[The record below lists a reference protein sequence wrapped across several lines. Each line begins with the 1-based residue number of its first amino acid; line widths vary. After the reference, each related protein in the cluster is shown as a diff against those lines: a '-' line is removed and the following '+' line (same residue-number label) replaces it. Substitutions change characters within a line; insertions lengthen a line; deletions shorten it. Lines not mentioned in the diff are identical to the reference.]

1 MKTRST
7 DLKYYMW
14 IFFVIWTIIVVG
26 LWVWY
31 IVELRQTTKEIAIS
45 EARAN
50 FNKDQAFRF
59 WGASHGGVYVP
70 IDEQTPPNP
79 HLDHVPE
86 RDIET
91 PSGVR
96 LTLMNPAYM
105 VRQMNESFAELYGI
119 SGHITSLKPLRPEN
133 APDDWERAALEAFE
147 RGEVEIQAFTEIN
160 GEPYLRLMQ
169 PMMTEKPCLK
179 CHEHQGY
186 KEGDVRGGVGIS
198 LPMAT
203 LLAKEWHTLTI
214 HTLSLGVLWLA
225 GIGGISWGFHR
236 LRKYILARSLTEEA
250 LQKSE
255 LRYRRLVEFS
265 PDAIII
271 HSEGTFDYINPAG
284 LKLFGASS
292 PEEMLGKPVIDIVHP
307 DYRQIVLDR
316 IKQTQQENTQSPLL
330 EQKLMRLDG
339 QPFDAEVTGISFV
352 HADKPATQT
361 IIRDITKRKQLE
373 EALRVSEER
382 YRSVVEDQTEVICRF
397 KSDGTFLFAND
408 VYCRFFGKTEAE
420 LIGKKWM
427 PVVHSDDLE
436 MINAKLAEMSRSQPV
451 ILIENRVFSGTGDLR
466 WMQFVNRGFYDHEGN
481 LQEIQSV
488 GRDITERKQAEEV
501 LRESESKFRSFTEN
515 TPNIIFTINHDG
527 EILYM
532 NHPPLGVNL
541 DQVIGTN
548 MYTLMDPDFRES
560 VKEHVRRVFDE
571 GKSSQYEVKGIGA
584 NGRQSDYLSNIGPI
598 FGNHGEV
605 ISAIISTQ
613 NVTERKLLEETLRL
627 TEERFELAIE
637 GSNLGLWDWNIVTSE
652 VIFNQRWTEMLGYE
666 LDEIEGH
673 VRSWEKLMHPDDMP
687 TVMET
692 LTAHLEG
699 DTLFYQNE
707 HRLLTKSGEWKWI
720 HDHGKVVVR
729 DDNGKPL
736 RVVGTHRDITEHKQ
750 MEETLKR
757 IMRHSKRSEKL
768 LRTII
773 DSTSNRIFIKD
784 RNFCWILANRSIAD
798 ALGKKQV
805 DMYGQ
810 DDLALGF
817 SEEQVF
823 GNPEKGIRGFR
834 TDDELVLAGKT
845 LHHSHNPIIQTD
857 GSTRIF
863 DTHKI
868 PLFDDNG
875 DIFAVLDF
883 SHDITEHERIKKALR
898 KSEANL
904 AKAQQIT
911 SIGSWEWDVQNDE
924 IYWSDEMYQI
934 YGLAE
939 NMGPSNELIYQ
950 SVHPDD
956 KELFDQ
962 AMTDLFAGHGPEF
975 IEYRTVKADG
985 TVRFIHSRAEML
997 YDEAGQLVRAIGTAQ
1012 DITESERMK
1021 QEIEES
1027 EKRFRTLFERSNDA
1041 IFLVNI
1047 QTGQYINAN
1056 YAAERLTGFSLSEIK
1071 TKTTND
1077 LTPKGAK
1084 QRLNQIKTVKTTQE
1098 VGEATYVRADGTER
1112 IAILTVIPLRKDVV
1126 VGIAHD
1132 ITERKRVEA
1141 ALRESEERF
1150 RTVVTNSTPIT
1161 FMFDKEGKILLSEGK
1176 MLSAVGLKPGEAVGQ
1191 YVFEMYRDYPD
1202 MVKALKMALNGET
1215 YEGIITLGDLF
1226 FEVFYSPY
1234 KDSQGNVVGVIG
1246 IALDITARK
1255 RVEQNLK
1262 EVNQRMTLAAD
1273 SAEIGVWD
1281 ADIIKNELWW
1291 DDWMFRLFGVD
1302 SKDFKGT
1309 YEDWARCTHPDDLAR
1324 VNEEMEQAL
1333 RGEKDF
1339 NTEYR
1344 IIWPNGTVRHL
1355 KVSAVVVRDDNGNPI
1370 RITGINY
1377 DITKRKQAETALRES
1392 EELFRTIVTNSTPI
1406 VFMFDREGKTLL
1418 SEGKMLSAV
1427 GLKPGEAVGQ
1437 YVFEMYRDYPDMVKA
1452 LRMALNGETYEG
1464 IVTLGRLFFEVFFS
1478 PHKDLQGNVIG
1489 VIGMALDITE
1499 RKQAEESLRE
1509 SESRQRSLLEAIN
1522 RAGMLLFVV
1531 DAEYRVRYMNEP
1543 MIEAFGN
1550 ATGKVCY
1557 VDVSGM
1563 ESACAYCQLHQVI
1576 GEEETAHYQP
1586 TVADGRTFDIIAVP
1600 YIDID
1605 GTLCKLEVIQDITA
1619 RKRTEDELWVKSY
1632 LIESASTVIATT
1644 SLDGYLTYI
1653 NPLFLELWGF
1663 KCNEEVLGRPFPEFW
1678 MVDEMFDEIM
1688 EVLENKGRWYGEIKA
1703 KKKDGTFF
1711 DVQVSAATVYDN
1723 NGKPVC
1729 LMSSTVDITE
1739 RKQAEEQIRRQNEF
1753 LNNILESLSHP
1764 FYVIDVNDYRI
1775 ITANSNAW
1783 DLGDGNQKTCYA
1795 LTHNRPAPCD
1805 SLDHICP
1812 LQEIKQAKKPVVVEH
1827 VHSDNDGNPINVEV
1841 HGFPILN
1848 SQGEVAQM
1856 IEYTLDITERKRAEE
1871 ALRESEERWRSL
1883 LQNIPDIVL
1892 TVEHDGTIMTKNR
1905 TVTYDTVEETT
1916 GKKIYD
1922 YIPDYRK
1929 TVMTSLERVFRTG
1942 KPDTY
1947 ETIASG
1953 PDGQNRNWYET
1964 RVVPLK
1970 HKHKQQTTSVML
1982 ISRNITERKLS
1993 EEALQQAK
2001 EVAEVANQAK
2011 STFLANMSHE
2021 LRTPLNAIL
2030 GYTQIFQNDKNLM
2043 TMHGDAIM
2051 VIHRSGKHLL
2061 TLINDILDLSKIEAE
2076 RMELEP
2082 YEFQFLDFLTD
2093 IIEMIRV
2100 RVQQKRL
2107 TFKYNILPD
2116 VPQYVYAD
2124 EKRIRQILLNLLGN
2138 AVKYTEKGIVKITV
2152 TSSLHEDKN
2161 KKTIRFDVKDTGI
2174 GIPHD
2179 LLTSIFLPFYQVKE
2193 QYIEGTGL
2201 GLAICQKL
2209 LRLMDSDLHVESII
2223 GQGSHFWFELD
2234 LLEVSREP
2242 KLIKLKKKRVIGYT
2256 SPKGVFKILLVDD
2269 RSENLDILNRLL
2281 LPLGFKIKTAVDGP
2295 DGLNKMVDFQPDLI
2309 LLDLV
2314 MPGMSGFDVVRQ
2326 IRQLPTQQDTV
2337 VIAVS
2342 ASVSDLIKQESLVA
2356 GCDDF
2361 IAKPINMDELLLKL
2375 ETYLEL
2381 TWFHEKTVEIEKKQP
2396 SEAPLIIPPKENL
2409 ETLLT
2414 LATMQNITG
2423 LQAYLE
2429 EINSL
2434 DSKFSRFVKEISEMV
2449 KKYRFQ
2455 QIIDFIE
2462 DGGLEDGGFE
2472 D

>member
-1 MKTRST
+1 
-7 DLKYYMW
+7 MW
-14 IFFVIWTIIVVG
+14 TFLVIWTVIIIG

-31 IVELRQTTKEIAIS
+31 TIEFRQMTEETAIG
-45 EARAN
+45 EARSN

-59 WGASHGGVYVP
+59 WAASHGGVYVP

-147 RGEVEIQAFTEIN
+147 RGEVEVQAFIEIN

-339 QPFDAEVTGISFV
+339 QPFDAEVTGIPFV
-352 HADKPATQT
+352 HADKPAAQI

-373 EALRVSEER
+373 EALRVS
-382 YRSVVEDQTEVICRF
+382 
-397 KSDGTFLFAND
+397 
-408 VYCRFFGKTEAE
+408 
-420 LIGKKWM
+420 
-427 PVVHSDDLE
+427 
-436 MINAKLAEMSRSQPV
+436 
-451 ILIENRVFSGTGDLR
+451 
-466 WMQFVNRGFYDHEGN
+466 
-481 LQEIQSV
+481 
-488 GRDITERKQAEEV
+488 
-501 LRESESKFRSFTEN
+501 
-515 TPNIIFTINHDG
+515 
-527 EILYM
+527 
-532 NHPPLGVNL
+532 
-541 DQVIGTN
+541 
-548 MYTLMDPDFRES
+548 
-560 VKEHVRRVFDE
+560 
-571 GKSSQYEVKGIGA
+571 
-584 NGRQSDYLSNIGPI
+584 
-598 FGNHGEV
+598 
-605 ISAIISTQ
+605 
-613 NVTERKLLEETLRL
+613 
-627 TEERFELAIE
+627 EERFELAIE

-875 DIFAVLDF
+875 NIFAVLDF

-1077 LTPKGAK
+1077 LTPEGAK

-1132 ITERKRVEA
+1132 ITERKQVEA
-1141 ALRESEERF
+1141 ALRESEKRF
-1150 RTVVTNSTPIT
+1150 RTVVTNSTPIV
-1161 FMFDKEGKILLSEGK
+1161 FMFDREGKVLLSEGK
-1176 MLSAVGLKPGEAVGQ
+1176 MLSAMGLKPGEAVGQ

-1202 MVKALKMALNGET
+1202 MVKALRMALNGET
-1215 YEGIITLGDLF
+1215 YEGIITLDDLF

-1246 IALDITARK
+1246 MALDITARK

-1273 SAEIGVWD
+1273 SAGIGVWD
-1281 ADIIKNELWW
+1281 ADIIKNKLMW

-1302 SKDFKGT
+1302 PKDFKGT
-1309 YEDWARCTHPDDLAR
+1309 YEDWSRCIHPDDLTR
-1324 VNEEMEQAL
+1324 INEKTEQAL

-1339 NTEYR
+1339 NAEYR

-1377 DITKRKQAETALRES
+1377 DITNRKQVETALRES
-1392 EELFRTIVTNSTPI
+1392 EELFRTVVTNSTPI

-1499 RKQAEESLRE
+1499 RKQAEEQF
-1509 SESRQRSLLEAIN
+1509 RQ
-1522 RAGMLLFVV
+1522 
-1531 DAEYRVRYMNEP
+1531 
-1543 MIEAFGN
+1543 
-1550 ATGKVCY
+1550 
-1557 VDVSGM
+1557 
-1563 ESACAYCQLHQVI
+1563 
-1576 GEEETAHYQP
+1576 
-1586 TVADGRTFDIIAVP
+1586 
-1600 YIDID
+1600 
-1605 GTLCKLEVIQDITA
+1605 
-1619 RKRTEDELWVKSY
+1619 
-1632 LIESASTVIATT
+1632 
-1644 SLDGYLTYI
+1644 
-1653 NPLFLELWGF
+1653 
-1663 KCNEEVLGRPFPEFW
+1663 
-1678 MVDEMFDEIM
+1678 
-1688 EVLENKGRWYGEIKA
+1688 
-1703 KKKDGTFF
+1703 
-1711 DVQVSAATVYDN
+1711 
-1723 NGKPVC
+1723 
-1729 LMSSTVDITE
+1729 
-1739 RKQAEEQIRRQNEF
+1739 QNEF

-1764 FYVIDVNDYRI
+1764 FYVIDVNDYHI

-1783 DLGDGNQKTCYA
+1783 SLGDGNQKTCHA

-1812 LQEIKQAKKPVVVEH
+1812 LQEIKQTKKPVIVEH
-1827 VHSDNDGNPINVEV
+1827 IHSDNDGNPINVEV

-2030 GYTQIFQNDKNLM
+2030 GYTQIFQIDKNLM
-2043 TMHGDAIM
+2043 SMHGDAIM

-2082 YEFQFLDFLTD
+2082 YEFQFLDFLTN
-2093 IIEMIRV
+2093 IIEMIKV

-2179 LLTSIFLPFYQVKE
+2179 LLASIFLPFYQVKE

-2242 KLIKLKKKRVIGYT
+2242 KLIKPKKKRVIGYT

-2314 MPGMSGFDVVRQ
+2314 MSGMSGFDVVRH
-2326 IRQLPTQQDTV
+2326 IRQLSTQQDTV

-2375 ETYLEL
+2375 ETHLEL
-2381 TWFHEKTVEIEKKQP
+2381 TWFYKDTIEIKRERL
-2396 SEAPLIIPPKENL
+2396 SEAPLIIPPQKDL
-2409 ETLLT
+2409 KILLT

-2423 LQAYLE
+2423 LQTHLKQL
-2429 EINSL
+2429 NSL
-2434 DSKFSRFVKEISEMV
+2434 DPKFSRFVKEINRMV

-2462 DGGLEDGGFE
+2462 DGGFEDGGFE
-2472 D
+2472 V